1 MNSSELTP
9 KPKYEHRIRV
19 LHFIHAFSFG
29 GAHIKIMNLLREID
43 TTTFSVDM
51 VLPASDAVDEHRF
64 SELQK
69 KGISLKTIKL
79 KGSSDLVGMMR
90 LYRLIKRRNFHIVH
104 IHQAKFGG
112 TIGRIAA
119 RLAIFPKIVVEEAG
133 LAPAHYWMSNW
144 LHRFMHLHVV
154 HPIWNAFFLDR
165 LIAVSNAVATSVIA
179 RENIGRHRICVIH
192 NGIDV
197 TKFNGSHQSSQGR
210 RRMLSIPEESF
221 LVAFVGRFGPEKGI
235 SFLLKGFSEAVKH
248 VKNLHLILVGD
259 GPLKEQ
265 LHHEISSQ
273 NLLRSVTM
281 IGWSDDIPSVL
292 NTVDLLVLPSLNE
305 AFGLVLL
312 EAMAASV
319 PVVGTNVGGIPEI
332 IHHGRTG
339 LLVPPESSEA
349 IAASIVYVHNN
360 KEAVHRMVEQARH
373 MVNDK
378 FTSKVMT
385 RRVENLYLE
394 LLNRR

>member
-1 MNSSELTP
+1 
-9 KPKYEHRIRV
+9 
-19 LHFIHAFSFG
+19 
-29 GAHIKIMNLLREID
+29 
-43 TTTFSVDM
+43 
-51 VLPASDAVDEHRF
+51 
-64 SELQK
+64 
-69 KGISLKTIKL
+69 
-79 KGSSDLVGMMR
+79 
-90 LYRLIKRRNFHIVH
+90 
-104 IHQAKFGG
+104 
-112 TIGRIAA
+112 
-119 RLAIFPKIVVEEAG
+119 
-133 LAPAHYWMSNW
+133 
-144 LHRFMHLHVV
+144 
-154 HPIWNAFFLDR
+154 
-165 LIAVSNAVATSVIA
+165 
-179 RENIGRHRICVIH
+179 
-192 NGIDV
+192 
-197 TKFNGSHQSSQGR
+197 
-210 RRMLSIPEESF
+210 MLSIPEESF